1 MKSQRRDNM
10 NLLAII
16 LFVFTSSIDNFTVAL
31 AYGVKNIKISFFS
44 NLVISIV
51 SSLGTFIS
59 MSLGLALANL
69 LAPQTANIIGST
81 ILLLIGLWFLYD
93 YYRSIKNIQSINQS
107 DSSNNRSCMN
117 LLDNPEVAD
126 FDHSGTIDLKESFSL
141 SVALAINNVGLGIGG
156 SIAGLDIIR
165 TTLFTFIFSI
175 IVIPIG
181 MFLGNKFLAKKLGSA
196 APLISALILISLGLF
211 ELALN

>member
-1 MKSQRRDNM
+1 M

-31 AYGVKNIKISFFS
+31 AYGVKNIKISLFS

-69 LAPQTANIIGST
+69 LAPHTANIFGST

-93 YYRSIKNIQSINQS
+93 YYRSVKNIPSSNQS
-107 DSSNNRSCMN
+107 DSSNKRNCMN

-181 MFLGNKFLAKKLGSA
+181 MFFGSKFLAKKLGNS
-196 APLISALILISLGLF
+196 APLISALILIALGLF